1 MEYDSDSERNVDTNS
16 IVDEPWRYYT
26 KWNKQDTRG
35 QITVWS
41 HSSEVPRAVRFRN
54 TEETGG
60 DRNEELVFEE
70 YRVSTCSVNG
80 WRWWLHSHV
89 NVLNAQNR
97 TLKDG
102 RDFPSSLRLHLPRQ
116 RAGVPS
122 LVRGTKIPQAKG
134 LSQKK
139 RGGGKLHIYFT
150 TIFKKWLQKKKRNEV
165 MIHATTWMNFMLRS

>member
-1 MEYDSDSERNVDTNS
+1 MEYDSDSERDADTNN
-16 IVDEPWRYYT
+16 IVDECLDIILSEYLDIILSEISKT
-26 KWNKQDTRG
+26 QQDKSL
-35 QITVWS
+35 WF

-102 RDFPSSLRLHLPRQ
+102 RDFPSSLRLRLPRQ
-116 RAGVPS
+116 RAGVSS

-139 RGGGKLHIYFT
+139 RGGGKLYIYFT
-150 TIFKKWLQKKKRNEV
+150 TI
-165 MIHATTWMNFMLRS
+165 

>member
-1 MEYDSDSERNVDTNS
+1 MGYSHTMEYDSDSERDADTNN
-16 IVDEPWRYYT
+16 IVDECLDIILSEISKT
-26 KWNKQDTRG
+26 QQDKSL
-35 QITVWS
+35 WF

-102 RDFPSSLRLHLPRQ
+102 RDFPSSLRLRLPRQ
-116 RAGVPS
+116 RAGVSS
-122 LVRGTKIPQAKG
+122 LIRGTKIPQAKG

-139 RGGGKLHIYFT
+139 KRRG
-150 TIFKKWLQKKKRNEV
+150 
-165 MIHATTWMNFMLRS
+165 